1 MDLFEVSCP
10 ICFDKFSL
18 ERIPMTLRCGHTICN
33 ICLLR
38 QVKAIKE
45 ENEESENDSDSE
57 NESIMISKCLI
68 CRCSINS
75 RFNEQTINISLMS
88 NIIRHNKILYCSTCS
103 IFFYYTYDKKIDA
116 CFKSNH
122 KILTV
127 KCLMEK
133 ISEIK
138 SQLTILNSIYIKD
151 EVKNNIN
158 LIKDNFN
165 LLNDKIMKKHG
176 EHNKSINS
184 DIQIIKEESFTTKN
198 ILQHEDIVALFHS
211 NLIEKKKRIY
221 EYFLYLNYNLK
232 SLQKMHLM
240 IREEITKTLSSTYSY
255 YLLGNKEFERIFT
268 IQFILN
274 SKKILVYKADEKKCS
289 KITIDSLP
297 NVFNESI
304 KIEINPEGNLV
315 YIIGGSF
322 EEDKP
327 GNQFYS
333 VNIKDQSNPILKKL
347 VNLKFIRNN
356 PAILHFNNKIFAIGG
371 EKDEDP
377 FSQCEYYDVI
387 KGKWIELPS
396 LNSEIIEPSI
406 CVLKNNL
413 YCSGVCDYTKLN
425 FEVLN
430 LMTLEEWKI
439 LGIEIKEPIMGYLL
453 VNYDFCS
460 MIILGGTYVD
470 QDEDEDEECYFNE
483 DLYLVNIADK
493 NYTKIISKD
502 NEINYEFNTVPA
514 FYKNKIIGYDFPEE
528 DRPIL
533 FNFDIES
540 NKFNIY

>member
-1 MDLFEVSCP
+1 
-10 ICFDKFSL
+10 
-18 ERIPMTLRCGHTICN
+18 
-33 ICLLR
+33 
-38 QVKAIKE
+38 
-45 ENEESENDSDSE
+45 
-57 NESIMISKCLI
+57 
-68 CRCSINS
+68 
-75 RFNEQTINISLMS
+75 
-88 NIIRHNKILYCSTCS
+88 
-103 IFFYYTYDKKIDA
+103 
-116 CFKSNH
+116 
-122 KILTV
+122 
-127 KCLMEK
+127 MEK

-268 IQFILN
+268 IQVILN

-460 MIILGGTYVD
+460 MIIIGGTYVD